1 MDEMDEFVRLSG
13 EDEADDDAVWA
24 EDDSEMDEMDGILET
39 GVKDEA
45 DDDDDERVGD
55 SDAGV
60 VELEGVLEELELNG
74 GPAARISM
82 LPWAKI

>member
-1 MDEMDEFVRLSG
+1 MDEFVRLSG
-13 EDEADDDAVWA
+13 EDEADDDKLVAVWA

-39 GVKDEA
+39 GVKYEA

-55 SDAGV
+55 ADAGA
-60 VELEGVLEELELNG
+60 VELEGVLEELELDG
-74 GPAARISM
+74 DPAARISM